1 MVVMPTD
8 GPVYMVKVVFFCY
21 FFCFSHSLSM
31 PILVSWGPLTGPMG
45 LAMV

>member
-8 GPVYMVKVVFFCY
+8 GFVHMVEVIFFCY
-21 FFCFSHSLSM
+21 VSCFSYSLSM
-31 PILVSWGPLTGPMG
+31 PILASCGPLTGPMG